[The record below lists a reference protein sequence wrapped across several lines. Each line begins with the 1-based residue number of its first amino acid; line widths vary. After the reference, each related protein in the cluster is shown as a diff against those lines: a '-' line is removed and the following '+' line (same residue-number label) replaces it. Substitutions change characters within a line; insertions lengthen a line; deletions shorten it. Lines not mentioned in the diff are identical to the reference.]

1 MKIEKKIKL
10 FLGITY
16 VIVILSFLW
25 AFFDKFSLSEITSYD
40 FIKNNFEYFN
50 QIKNKNFLIVSL
62 IFSIFTVIWVLLL
75 GFGTPIIFLSGFIF
89 GKWVGSIYAIISLS
103 VGATLLYIFAIYFF
117 KDLVKEKFSKR
128 FSNLQ
133 EKFKKN
139 EFLFFLIYRFVGG
152 IPFFISN
159 ILPTIFNVKIK
170 NFFFGSVIG
179 MSPQIFVGASLG
191 AGLNDII
198 LKNTKA
204 PSLIEMLFS
213 PEIYIP
219 IVSLIILLI
228 IGVIVKKYFFSN

>member
-50 QIKNKNFLIVSL
+50 QLKNKNFLIVSL

-128 FSNLQ
+128 FSNLH